1 MADTGFTLITG
12 RLVANPEFFGEG
24 DIRRA
29 VFTVAFNRG
38 KDEKRKSTFVD
49 CIAWGRRSTLMDLF
63 SKGQGIS
70 VQGQL
75 ETDAW
80 ETKEGQKRSKLRVNV
95 NLITRTA
102 PLGGNSEGAA
112 RESVGSTEEVA
123 IPTTGE
129 GTIPF

>member
-1 MADTGFTLITG
+1 MADTGFTLVTG

-38 KDEKRKSTFVD
+38 KDDRRKSTFVD
-49 CIAWGRRSTLMDLF
+49 CIAWAKRSVLMDLF

-75 ETDAW
+75 ETDSW
-80 ETKEGQKRSKLRVNV
+80 ETKDGQKRSKLRVNV

-102 PLGGNSEGAA
+102 PLGGE
-112 RESVGSTEEVA
+112 RSTEEPSSTEGVT
-123 IPTTGE
+123 IPATGE
-129 GTIPF
+129 GDIPF

>member
-1 MADTGFTLITG
+1 MADTGLTIVTG

-38 KDEKRKSTFVD
+38 RDERRKSTFVD
-49 CIAWGRRSTLMDLF
+49 CIAWGKRAGLLELF

-75 ETDAW
+75 ETDSW
-80 ETKEGQKRSKLRVNV
+80 ETKEGAKRSKLRVNV

-102 PLGGNSEGAA
+102 PLGGSTEGSTTESTPEGAA
-112 RESVGSTEEVA
+112 IPASV
-123 IPTTGE
+123 E
-129 GTIPF
+129 GDVQF